1 MGAIKLKHSSGNGTI
16 LHSPAANPS
25 SDITLKLPSTTGSS
39 GQVLKVASANHS
51 STNAELEFAADAG
64 GKILQVVPTVS
75 NAAASVTI
83 SNVYGNNTSY
93 IYYISALDT
102 TITTTETNS
111 KILISANIFGEATIV
126 DNQVGF
132 ILSSTIGGTTAPI
145 DTLRGPAY
153 GDRARVTTM
162 MALGNHTGD
171 NDSTPSTTTLSNF
184 SYAPSQSSGTSIVI
198 KIGVVGISGTGTYY
212 LNRTVFDGNGA
223 AYEKG
228 SSGVTL
234 MEVAA

>member
-1 MGAIKLKHSSGNGTI
+1 
-16 LHSPAANPS
+16 
-25 SDITLKLPSTTGSS
+25 
-39 GQVLKVASANHS
+39 
-51 STNAELEFAADAG
+51 
-64 GKILQVVPTVS
+64 
-75 NAAASVTI
+75 
-83 SNVYGNNTSY
+83 
-93 IYYISALDT
+93 LDT
-102 TITTTETNS
+102 TLTTTQTNS
-111 KILISANIFGEATIV
+111 KILISANIFGEASII

-145 DTLRGPAY
+145 DTLRGPSY

-162 MALGNHTGD
+162 MSLGNHTGD

-198 KIGVVGISGTGTYY
+198 RIGVVGISSTGTFY
-212 LNRTVFDGNGA
+212 LNRTVFDGNGN